1 MFSERAAAL
10 YEALSAVLGLEEFDD
25 LSATL
30 RAARLDRE
38 KSGKTEKLER
48 KALIVTIAA
57 TEGDRAA
64 TIAPLLAK
72 MRPDVDAIEAA
83 AAGAFETD
91 EDGRLH
97 ALAALPLPDDAAID
111 SAFAA
116 LSRALEDVRRLEATD
131 ADRLEALARLL
142 DEAVGFHQQH
152 GEEAT
157 CPVCGTTDVL
167 DTGWLIRSQAEI
179 EELRRRSEDLRVA
192 RLAVGAAQHAIDA
205 LFPAIL
211 GSVDDDGVR
220 AAWARW
226 SAVAR
231 EGDDGRDAAFGV
243 LATAASARE
252 AAEHEAE
259 RRQSAWGPIQ
269 ADVASW
275 VATARRA
282 EHDKETVVTLK
293 GAEVWMAACTAA
305 LRRERL
311 LPIVE
316 SAQAN
321 WAELRHESNVA
332 LGDVELR
339 KEGNRRYASFD
350 VSVDGSASSA
360 FGVMSQGELSALA
373 VSIFLPRA
381 SLPESPFGFMVI
393 DDPVQ
398 SMDPAKVD
406 GLARVLARAA
416 ETRQVVVFTHDERLP
431 EAVRRLD
438 IDARI
443 MNVHRRAS
451 SKVEVV
457 AGRPPSDRYVGEAFA
472 FAKTE
477 DVSDEVRARVV
488 PGLCRSA
495 IEAACAARIRRR
507 LIDSGTPH
515 ARVEELLAEKTS
527 LNSWLAGAFELSTAQ
542 GIEITDRVRQ
552 LGGEDAVTTVATVKR
567 GSHRL
572 LAVDGWTLAEGT
584 RELVRALEPAC

>member
-1 MFSERAAAL
+1 MWREGWRNLHGDGPTVLSARFRVDGEKQPLVGLGGRGAADASLDGGERIAVSGARASWDALGWDAAL
-10 YEALSAVLGLEEFDD
+10 AQFRPLLSYNELGARSLRARRRPLRGALRRCWDSREFDD

-116 LSRALEDVRRLEATD
+116 LL
-131 ADRLEALARLL
+131 
-142 DEAVGFHQQH
+142 
-152 GEEAT
+152 
-157 CPVCGTTDVL
+157 
-167 DTGWLIRSQAEI
+167 
-179 EELRRRSEDLRVA
+179 
-192 RLAVGAAQHAIDA
+192 
-205 LFPAIL
+205 
-211 GSVDDDGVR
+211 
-220 AAWARW
+220 
-226 SAVAR
+226 
-231 EGDDGRDAAFGV
+231 
-243 LATAASARE
+243 ASARGCPASRGHGRRPPRGARSPARRGRGLPP
-252 AAEHEAE
+252 AARRGGHLPRLRNDRRPRHGMAHPLAGGDRGAPPTQRGSAGCATCRWRGAACHRRAVPCDLGPSTTTVSVLHGRAGRPWRARATTAGMRRSACSHRSLGARGGGTEAE

-406 GLARVLARAA
+406 GLARVLADAAA

-431 EAVRRLD
+431 EAVRRLG
-438 IDARI
+438 
-443 MNVHRRAS
+443 HRRAHH
-451 SKVEVV
+451 E
-457 AGRPPSDRYVGEAFA
+457 RPPSRLVEGRGRRRPLAER
-472 FAKTE
+472 
-477 DVSDEVRARVV
+477 SLRRRGVRVRQD
-488 PGLCRSA
+488 
-495 IEAACAARIRRR
+495 RRR
-507 LIDSGTPH
+507 L
-515 ARVEELLAEKTS
+515 
-527 LNSWLAGAFELSTAQ
+527 
-542 GIEITDRVRQ
+542 
-552 LGGEDAVTTVATVKR
+552 
-567 GSHRL
+567 
-572 LAVDGWTLAEGT
+572 
-584 RELVRALEPAC
+584 

>member
-1 MFSERAAAL
+1 M
-10 YEALSAVLGLEEFDD
+10 
-25 LSATL
+25 TN
-30 RAARLDRE
+30 
-38 KSGKTEKLER
+38 
-48 KALIVTIAA
+48 
-57 TEGDRAA
+57 
-64 TIAPLLAK
+64 
-72 MRPDVDAIEAA
+72 
-83 AAGAFETD
+83 
-91 EDGRLH
+91 
-97 ALAALPLPDDAAID
+97 DAAID

-116 LSRALEDVRRLEATD
+116 LPRSARGRPASRGHGRRPPRGA
-131 ADRLEALARLL
+131 ARLL

-231 EGDDGRDAAFGV
+231 EGDDGRDAAFDGA
-243 LATAASARE
+243 ATAASARE

-293 GAEVWMAACTAA
+293 GAEVGRAACTARFVPSGPTPGPGQLGGA
-305 LRRERL
+305 PPGQERRPRERL
-311 LPIVE
+311 
-316 SAQAN
+316 AA
-321 WAELRHESNVA
+321 
-332 LGDVELR
+332 
-339 KEGNRRYASFD
+339 KEGNRRYA
-350 VSVDGSASSA
+350 A
-360 FGVMSQGELSALA
+360 FAVQGRRSRRPALGVMSQGELHAMA
-373 VSIFLPRA
+373 VGLPAAGVADREPVPAPWSSTTRSSRWTRPRSTASRA
-381 SLPESPFGFMVI
+381 CSPTR
-393 DDPVQ
+393 PPR
-398 SMDPAKVD
+398 PARSSSSPTTS
-406 GLARVLARAA
+406 GCPR
-416 ETRQVVVFTHDERLP
+416 P
-431 EAVRRLD
+431 SGGWD

-472 FAKTE
+472 FAKTLRTSPTRS
-477 DVSDEVRARVV
+477 VHAWCR
-488 PGLCRSA
+488 GWCRSA

-507 LIDSGTPH
+507 LIDSGTP
-515 ARVEELLAEKTS
+515 RCPRR
-527 LNSWLAGAFELSTAQ
+527 GAP
-542 GIEITDRVRQ
+542 GR
-552 LGGEDAVTTVATVKR
+552 R
-567 GSHRL
+567 GR
-572 LAVDGWTLAEGT
+572 
-584 RELVRALEPAC
+584 P